1 MKKTTTAR
9 KLALHTSTV
18 RVLST
23 SDLRDV
29 VGGTT
34 GSCTCDCPP
43 PTFGP
48 NTSTPY
54 CQEK

>member
-9 KLALHTSTV
+9 KLSLHTSTV

-48 NTSTPY
+48 NTSNPY